1 MRPNVVL
8 LHTMHEKFF
17 NEELV
22 CELYQDKI
30 EENIDLKI
38 QCDEALA
45 WKQLEPVHKINID
58 IEYKVQPDQ
67 EENYAHIRQNYSLF
81 TVTNHN
87 VQWKIFW
94 DVSKMLKPETQTVES
109 LHVVYIFVKDSK
121 SNFH

>member
-8 LHTMHEKFF
+8 LHTMHEKCF

-22 CELYQDKI
+22 CELYQDEI

-81 TVTNHN
+81 TVTNHD
-87 VQWKIFW
+87 VQWKF
-94 DVSKMLKPETQTVES
+94 
-109 LHVVYIFVKDSK
+109 Y
-121 SNFH
+121 